1 MTPPTPAG
9 SSPARPPFAP
19 QLLIGGESRP
29 AEGDRR
35 FDLRH
40 PASGA
45 VIGAIPHASA
55 SDVAAAIAAARRAF
69 DEGPWPRMTPADR
82 ALLILR
88 LADAVEREVES
99 IADAEA
105 WQTGTARKLR
115 RDSDLPAAVD
125 HLRFFAGVLR
135 SPEGRAASEFSGN
148 HTSMIRREPIGVAA
162 LIAPWNYPFAMA
174 IWQAAPA
181 LAAGNCVV
189 MKPASATPLTAIRF
203 AELAREVGFPDGVV
217 NVITGPGAEI
227 GAIFAADPRVD
238 MITLTG
244 DSATGRWLMAASAP
258 TLKRLHLELGG
269 KAPFVVF
276 DDAEVEVAARG
287 AVIGAFVN
295 AGQDCTAATR
305 VYAEKAIHDRLVARI
320 VELTREIRVGDPFAP
335 STDMGSLISIAQRD
349 RVAGFVERALAAG
362 ATALTGG
369 AAATPKGFEG
379 GAFYAPTILTG
390 CAQSSEIVQQEVFG
404 PVLAILPF
412 EGEAE
417 VVRLAN
423 DTPYGL
429 AGSVWTRDV
438 RRAHRVAAAL
448 RFGAVLVNDHLP
460 FMSEMPHGGFKQ
472 SGFGKDLSHYSFEE
486 YTQVKHVAI
495 ELTGEAVKPWHW
507 TISGDR
513 P

>member
-1 MTPPTPAG
+1 MTPTA
-9 SSPARPPFAP
+9 PPFAP
-19 QLLIGGESRP
+19 QLLIGGVSRA
-29 AEGDRR
+29 AEASRT
-35 FDLRH
+35 FALRH

-45 VIGAIPHASA
+45 LIGAVPHASEG
-55 SDVAAAIAAARRAF
+55 DVAAAVAAARRAF
-69 DEGPWPRMTPADR
+69 DEGPWPRMTPAER
-82 ALLILR
+82 ALLLLR
-88 LADAVEREVES
+88 LADAVERE
-99 IADAEA
+99 IDHLADLEA

-135 SPEGRAASEFSGN
+135 SPEGRAASEFSGG

-189 MKPASATPLTAIRF
+189 MKPASATPLTAIRL
-203 AELAREVGFPDGVV
+203 AELAREIGFPDGVL
-217 NVITGPGAEI
+217 NVVTGPGAEI
-227 GAIFAADPRVD
+227 GALFAADPRID
-238 MITLTG
+238 LIALTG
-244 DSATGRWLMAASAP
+244 DSATGRWLMAAAAP

-276 DDAEVEVAARG
+276 DDAEIEVAARG

-305 VYAEKAIHDRLVARI
+305 VYAARAIYDQLVARI
-320 VELTREIRVGDPFAP
+320 AELTRAIRLGDPFSP
-335 STDMGSLISIAQRD
+335 TTDMGSLISVAQRD
-349 RVAGFVERALAAG
+349 RVAGFVDRAVAAG
-362 ATALTGG
+362 ATALVGG
-369 AAATPKGFEG
+369 SSIAPKGFEG
-379 GAFYAPTILTG
+379 GAFYAPTLLVD
-390 CAQSSEIVQQEVFG
+390 CDQSSEIVQHEVFG
-404 PVLAILPF
+404 PVLAVLPF
-412 EGEAE
+412 EGEEEA
-417 VVRLAN
+417 VRLAN

-429 AGSVWTRDV
+429 AGSLWTRDV

-460 FMSEMPHGGFKQ
+460 FVSEMPHGGFKQ

-486 YTQVKHVAI
+486 YTQVKHVAV

-507 TISGDR
+507 TIAGDR
-513 P
+513 PE